1 MEKFVSKESG
11 RLDKVMSNELSLN
24 RSKVQKIIEKGV
36 NVNGKPAKKA
46 GVAVEEGDVVEY
58 EPYVEEKTDFVPT
71 DIPIDVVYED
81 EDILVINKPRGL
93 VVHPAAGHHDDT
105 LANALAFRFQNAEM
119 NEDEDFRMG
128 IVHRIDKGTSGLLV
142 VAKNAESK
150 AFLQEQISHHLV
162 KREYAAIA
170 HGYFDHPKFKVDAP
184 IGRDVYDRKKMAV
197 DTEHGKEA
205 ITHFEVQEQF
215 RSCALLKCT
224 LETGRTHQIRV
235 HLAYIGHPIVGDPL
249 YGTKE
254 DAKYEGEQLL
264 HAYRLTLT
272 HPRTHQKMSFE
283 APFDG
288 YFTKYLEKFR
298 NE

>member
-1 MEKFVSKESG
+1 MEKFTSRQAD
-11 RLDKVMSNELSLN
+11 RLDKVMADELSLN
-24 RSKVQKIIEKGV
+24 RSKVRKIIDKGV
-36 NVNGKPAKKA
+36 LVNGKPARKA
-46 GVAVEEGDVVEY
+46 GVLINEGDVVEY
-58 EPYVEEKTDFVPT
+58 EPYVEEPTDFVPN
-71 DIPIDVVYED
+71 DIPLDVVYED
-81 EDILVINKPRGL
+81 DDILVINKPRGL

-142 VAKNAESK
+142 VAKNAEAK
-150 AFLQEQISHHLV
+150 AFLQEQIAHHLV

-184 IGRDVYDRKKMAV
+184 IGRDPYDRKKMAV
-197 DTEHGKEA
+197 DVEHGKEA
-205 ITHFEVQEQF
+205 VTHFEVKEQF
-215 RSCALLKCT
+215 RRAALLKCT

-235 HLAYIGHPIVGDPL
+235 HLAYVHHPIVGDPL
-249 YGTKE
+249 YGSRE
-254 DAKYEGEQLL
+254 DAAYEKEQLL

-272 HPRTHQKMSFE
+272 HPRTHEEMSFE
-283 APFDG
+283 APFDD
-288 YFTKYLEKFR
+288 YFQKYLEKFR